1 MKVLTQDKLAIMD
14 VYAYDIA
21 IYRDRKPVGDF
32 DIVPADEYVTIVAT
46 NEIAIPRKQK
56 RLGIYPYH
64 VAKEIMLE
72 IAIAMFEEE
81 TEAYCMPEDNAVSSC
96 EELEKLLEKAEKEI
110 KNAKDCLFEESDED
124 KLVKSIMAF
133 IAG

>member
-1 MKVLTQDKLAIMD
+1 MFLQDKLTIMD

-32 DIVPADEYVTIVAT
+32 DIVPADEYVTIIAT

-81 TEAYCMPEDNAVSSC
+81 TEVYCMPEDDAVNST
-96 EELEKLLEKAEKEI
+96 EELEKILSKAEKEI
-110 KNAKDCLFEESDED
+110 KNSKDCLCEESED

-133 IAG
+133 IVS

>member
-21 IYRDRKPVGDF
+21 IYRYRKPVGDF
-32 DIVPADEYVTIVAT
+32 DIVPSDEYVTIMAVDPT
-46 NEIAIPRKQK
+46 GCLKQK
-56 RLGIYPYH
+56 RLGIYPYNI
-64 VAKEIMLE
+64 AKEIMLE

-81 TEAYCMPEDNAVSSC
+81 TEVYCMPEDDAVSST
-96 EELEKLLEKAEKEI
+96 EELEKLLSKVEKET

-124 KLVKSIMAF
+124 KLVESIMAF
-133 IAG
+133 IVS